1 MKSVRSVLV
10 LIALC
15 VVAAA
20 QSNSNPAAEQRY
32 FNLEDSVQNR
42 VDLGDAELAA
52 LADDDLMRNFVRT
65 LRAKAHAGGI
75 EATVVHLCG
84 SGERDLIAIG
94 NGGDWKTPTSGRS
107 GLFAICRRV
116 RNRAQRNSLGLTI
129 DTKRSNKCLNI
140 ESTTAPPS
148 KSNHGIP
155 FQRREVRRLRQKSKK
170 LGQ

>member
-52 LADDDLMRNFVRT
+52 LADDDLMRK
-65 LRAKAHAGGI
+65 LRPDPSAPKLTQEGI

-94 NGGDWKTPTSGRS
+94 NGG
-107 GLFAICRRV
+107 GLEDANVGPFWIIRDLPAGPAIV
-116 RNRAQRNSLGLTI
+116 LSETSLGLTI

-140 ESTTAPPS
+140 E
-148 KSNHGIP
+148 
-155 FQRREVRRLRQKSKK
+155 
-170 LGQ
+170 